1 MGWAA
6 AARCRLERPVRY
18 SVFRISGHIA
28 RSSAEPG
35 TQWPEREAR
44 HISKGAKQAAEKNNR
59 SERNQRT
66 DHSRHDYVEI
76 ARFVSRPAYREQ
88 RDHRT
93 VVRKTIER
101 ARADHSDTV
110 HEPW

>member
-6 AARCRLERPVRY
+6 AARCGLEKTCSLLCIPYIRPSRPPPHQ
-18 SVFRISGHIA
+18 GA
-28 RSSAEPG
+28 
-35 TQWPEREAR
+35 QWPAREAR

-66 DHSRHDYVEI
+66 DHSRHDYVEVT
-76 ARFVSRPAYREQ
+76 RFVSCPAYREQ

-93 VVRKTIER
+93 VVRKAIER

-110 HEPW
+110 HEPQ